1 MLCKLL
7 NEARIITGSGAADY
21 EAAIREAG
29 SLLERDGCITPDYT
43 RACISAL
50 REMGPYIVLAKGLAL
65 PHSRPEN
72 GALQTGVSLV
82 IPRKPICFGHKTND
96 PVKLIFLLAAADSQA
111 HLQALKD
118 ISLFAIHPEY
128 LETLAG
134 AQSPAEAFAYIR
146 AVTEGRESK

>member
-1 MLCKLL
+1 VLTKLL
-7 NEARIITGSGAADY
+7 NEKRILIGSEAANA

-29 SLLERDGCITPDYT
+29 LLLEREGCITPDYT
-43 RACISAL
+43 CACISAL
-50 REMGPYIVLAKGLAL
+50 KEMGPYIVLARGLAL

-72 GALQTGVSLV
+72 GALQTAVSLV
-82 IPRKPICFGHKTND
+82 IPREPICFGHKTND

-118 ISLFAIHPEY
+118 ISLFAIHAQY

-134 AQSPAEAFAYIR
+134 MQSPEEAYAYIR
-146 AVTEGRESK
+146 SITEGRENG